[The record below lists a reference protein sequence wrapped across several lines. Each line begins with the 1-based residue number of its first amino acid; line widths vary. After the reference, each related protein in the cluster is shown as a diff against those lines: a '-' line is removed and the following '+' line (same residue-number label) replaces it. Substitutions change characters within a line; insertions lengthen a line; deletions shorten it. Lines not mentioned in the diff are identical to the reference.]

1 MNGKHYIG
9 KRASSLEL
17 YDEIGPIT
25 GVALIVDDKNK
36 CFAGDES
43 GYVLTAEC
51 PYATDQMAAD
61 ALAKVQGKTYLGY
74 RSTDTVLPVDAELG
88 DGVTVGGIY
97 SLLAYRKVSFG
108 PGHMSEISAPGENEV
123 DHEYPYVSSTK
134 RETDRK
140 LAQTRSMI
148 SKTAEAI
155 TQRVEDVEGA
165 MSEFTVSLE
174 GLSGRVE
181 DAEGKAAEAKLT
193 IDGFTVTDE
202 SGTTKIKGS
211 KIQTETLEVDAAN
224 VSGTLHAAEVN
235 LLGDVQVYNYYAQL
249 GGHLGFTTSNL
260 DGSAAIHM
268 ARSNSSGTDIAE
280 VAISDYAVKM
290 NYSGYGEVYCGPNPN
305 TGWGIVVIAS
315 GMDEIRFQHNES
327 GVRHFYPNYD
337 SINLGLAALPWGAV
351 YTKDGTVKQSDRNL
365 KHNIEDLPQK
375 YIDLVMWLAPKRF
388 QLNHGESGRYHVG
401 FIAQDVEEGMALF
414 GIDSL
419 EFGGCVKDRDEAGN
433 DIYMLRYEEFIAIIL
448 AAVQKQQKIIDY
460 HEERLKKLE
469 AMMNG

>member
-181 DAEGKAAEAKLT
+181 DAEGKATEAKLA

-202 SGTTKIKGS
+202 SGTTKISGALV
-211 KIQTETLEVDAAN
+211 ETSTLNVEAAN

-290 NYSGYGEVYCGPNPN
+290 NYGGYGQIYVGPADNGN
-305 TGWGIVVIAS
+305 GTVVIQSQNDAV
-315 GMDEIRFQHNES
+315 RFQHDAYNI
-327 GVRHFYPNYD
+327 RCLYPSNNY
-337 SINLGLAALPWGAV
+337 INLGSTFAHW
-351 YTKDGTVKQSDRNL
+351 GTVFAETCSASTSDANK
-365 KHNIEDLPQK
+365 KHDIEVLPEK
-375 YIDLVMWLAPKRF
+375 YVQLVLWLAPKRF
-388 QLNHGESGRYHVG
+388 KLNDGTSGRYHVG

-419 EFGGCVKDRDEAGN
+419 EFGGFVKASDEDGN

-448 AAVQKQQKIIDY
+448 AAVQKQQKAIDD

>member
-43 GYVLTAEC
+43 GYVLAAEC

-74 RSTDTVLPVDAELG
+74 RSTDTVLPIDAELG

-97 SLLAYRKVSFG
+97 SMLAYRKVSFG

-140 LAQTRSMI
+140 LAQTRSEI
-148 SKTAEAI
+148 AKTAEKI
-155 TQRVEDVEGA
+155 TQRVESVEGA

-174 GLSGRVE
+174 SLSGRVE
-181 DAEGKAAEAKLT
+181 DAEGKVAAVELTVSGFSTSIENLETGLSSSLVVDENGAVFTSGGKSVT
-193 IDGFTVTDE
+193 IDG
-202 SGTTKIKGS
+202 GS
-211 KIQTETLEVDAAN
+211 IDASTINANEVSASTLYGNQIILRDGPY
-224 VSGTLHAAEVN
+224 SYQQPGYIML
-235 LLGDVQVYNYYAQL
+235 
-249 GGHLGFTTSNL
+249 TSA
-260 DGSAAIHM
+260 STA
-268 ARSNSSGTDIAE
+268 
-280 VAISDYAVKM
+280 DYAVEVHSDGALRLVADTGTAWFEAGPSKLAL
-290 NYSGYGEVYCGPNPN
+290 SGSEANAIFHEKITPVN
-305 TGWGIVVIAS
+305 S
-315 GMDEIRFQHNES
+315 GLF
-327 GVRHFYPNYD
+327 
-337 SINLGLAALPWGAV
+337 SIGDATFKWSAV
-351 YTKDGTVKQSDRNL
+351 YATTGTIQTSDRNA
-365 KHNIEDLPQK
+365 KHDIETLPEK
-375 YIDLVMWLAPKRF
+375 YVQFVLWLAPKRF
-388 QLNHGESGRYHVG
+388 KLNDGTSGRYHVG

-419 EFGGCVKDRDEAGN
+419 EFGGFVKASDEDGN

-448 AAVQKQQKIIDY
+448 AAVQKQQKVIND

>member
-61 ALAKVQGKTYLGY
+61 ALAKVQNKTYLGY

-97 SLLAYRKVSFG
+97 SMLAYRKVSFG

-123 DHEYPYVSSTK
+123 DHEYPYISSTK
-134 RETDRK
+134 RETGRK

-148 SKTAEAI
+148 TKSAEEINLRIDSVEEGMTDFNVSLEGI
-155 TQRVEDVEGA
+155 TQRVED
-165 MSEFTVSLE
+165 
-174 GLSGRVE
+174 
-181 DAEGKAAEAKLT
+181 AEGTATEAKLA
-193 IDGFTVTDE
+193 IDGFTVTDDT
-202 SGTTKIKGS
+202 GTTKIKGS
-211 KIQTETLEVDAAN
+211 SIETDTLTVNAAN
-224 VSGTLHAAEVN
+224 IT
-235 LLGDVQVYNYYAQL
+235 
-249 GGHLGFTTSNL
+249 
-260 DGSAAIHM
+260 
-268 ARSNSSGTDIAE
+268 
-280 VAISDYAVKM
+280 
-290 NYSGYGEVYCGPNPN
+290 
-305 TGWGIVVIAS
+305 
-315 GMDEIRFQHNES
+315 
-327 GVRHFYPNYD
+327 
-337 SINLGLAALPWGAV
+337 
-351 YTKDGTVKQSDRNL
+351 GTVKASVLMGGEVKLAYAQTMLGEPVSSGGLFIRDATTADYAIDLQSDAALRILAGSGALYLSNNNTHVTFSANTNEPGTMTFGHVTPSQSNRFDCGTSGFYWRNMWAYNAPITVSDERL
-365 KHNIEDLPQK
+365 KNSIEDLPRK
-375 YIDLVMWLAPKRF
+375 YVDFILWLSPKRF
-388 QLNHGESGRYHVG
+388 RMNEGTSGRFHPG
-401 FIAQDVEEGMALF
+401 FTAQDVKAGMDRF

-419 EFGGCVKDRDEAGN
+419 EFAGWIKAADADGN
-433 DIYMLRYEEFIAIIL
+433 EFYMLRYEEFIALIL
-448 AAVQKQQKIIDY
+448 AAVQEQQKVIED